1 MRSVTCEPY
10 GILPDGRRVQR
21 WTLRRERL
29 ELQVLEY
36 GAIVTRLRVPDR
48 HGTSGDVVLGFDTL
62 GEYLKDRAYH
72 GAVVGPCAGRI
83 GRARF
88 ELEEEFWPLE
98 RNDGLHHLHGGSAG
112 FHRQVW
118 RALPLLDDVGV
129 ELTHRGVEGAAGY
142 PGAVEARVRY
152 VLLEGGI
159 VRIDFAA
166 TVSRPTP
173 VNLAQHAY
181 FDLAG
186 GAASDVLGHRVRVA
200 AAAYLPLDR
209 TLIPTGEICPVA
221 ATPFDLRAGVV
232 LRDAVGGPVPG
243 GFDHAFVLEGPP
255 GMPRMVAEV
264 MEPESGRR
272 LEVVTTE
279 PVLVLYTGNFLDGST
294 SARGRD
300 LGRHAGL
307 CLEAQRFPDAVN
319 QPKFPGVIVRPGERY
334 EARTE
339 WRFSAA

>member
-21 WTLRRERL
+21 WTLRRGQV

-83 GRARF
+83 GRAQF
-88 ELEEEFWPLE
+88 ELDGEVFQLE
-98 RNDGLHHLHGGSAG
+98 RNDGLHHLHGASAG

-118 RALPLLDDVGV
+118 QAAPLLDDVGV
-129 ELTHRGVEGAAGY
+129 ELVHRGVEGAAGY

-152 VLLEGGI
+152 VLLEGGT
-159 VRIDFAA
+159 VGIDFAA

-173 VNLAQHAY
+173 VSLAQHAY
-181 FDLAG
+181 FDLG
-186 GAASDVLGHRVRVA
+186 GGTRADVLGHRVRVA

-209 TLIPTGEICPVA
+209 ARIPTGEIRPVA
-221 ATPFDLRAGVV
+221 GTPFDLRAGVV
-232 LRDAVGGPVPG
+232 LRDAMAEAVPG
-243 GFDHAFVLEGPP
+243 GFDHVFVLAGPP
-255 GMPRMVAEV
+255 GTPRTAAEV
-264 MEPESGRR
+264 TEPESGRR

-279 PVLVLYTGNFLDGST
+279 PALVLYTGNSLDGSV

-319 QPKFPGVIVRPGERY
+319 QPTFPSVIVRPGERY
-334 EARTE
+334 ESRTE